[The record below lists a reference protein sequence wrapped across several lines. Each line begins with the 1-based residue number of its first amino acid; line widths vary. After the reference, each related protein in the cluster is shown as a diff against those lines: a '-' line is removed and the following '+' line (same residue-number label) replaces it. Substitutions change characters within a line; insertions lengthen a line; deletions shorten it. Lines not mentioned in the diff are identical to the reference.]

1 MFIDIDEVGNA
12 RFNIPGNEVRLCNKT
27 ELFSNVVKGKAD
39 SFLRSFVITT
49 LSAVDIQAK
58 NFEGDAV
65 SVALSEDSDVLI
77 CILHDQNQF
86 FVDQKCVRI
95 DVPLSAMLYAT
106 KNALATVNA
115 VLKDRLDEDT
125 DLIKDEEL
133 LSDDIEEDDDDTNIC
148 NAYML
153 SSRDVWDFI
162 KFARINNVLDEEI
175 VVLQDERDER
185 FFSYI
190 LTENY
195 NSIPLICREYFNI
208 TKVDPALILVE
219 EHNHAVGTLKQLA
232 QF

>member
-27 ELFSNVVKGKAD
+27 ELFSNAAKGKAD
-39 SFLRSFVITT
+39 SFLRSFITTT
-49 LSAVDIQAK
+49 LSAVDIQARK
-58 NFEGDAV
+58 FECDAV
-65 SVALSEDSDVLI
+65 SVALTENSDVLI

-86 FVDQKCVRI
+86 FVDQKCMRI

-125 DLIKDEEL
+125 NLINDEKL
-133 LSDDIEEDDDDTNIC
+133 LSDDMEDDDDIDNC
-148 NAYML
+148 NVYML

-190 LTENY
+190 LIEDY
-195 NSIPLICREYFNI
+195 DSIPLVCREYFNI